1 MTCGVSMRVRPLPRP
16 VIGRL
21 GQCRPVIGRELA
33 ARGVAPESPPLAPSQ
48 LRKTSF
54 SLLSIILLHYST
66 LKTLQN
72 ITKNMTVFL
81 KLFFN
86 TDQVQGWWS
95 KEYLCSFT
103 SLTINYTWED
113 NSNEPFHCQ
122 CDSLSAPQRKKERE
136 PLSKTFLN
144 TFSGKLW
151 TTYFPKE
158 KAWQVGLNTKTLCF
172 TETCSKEP
180 AHLNWLFFW
189 RAHKLC
195 SIRRGNI

>member
-1 MTCGVSMRVRPLPRP
+1 MPACDWLRVGGQGGGARKSTISSVSVEKN
-16 VIGRL
+16 VFFAS
-21 GQCRPVIGRELA
+21 VNY
-33 ARGVAPESPPLAPSQ
+33 
-48 LRKTSF
+48 TF
-54 SLLSIILLHYST
+54 TLLYLE
-66 LKTLQN
+66 N
-72 ITKNMTVFL
+72 ITKHYKNLTSFL
-81 KLFFN
+81 EAIFN

-95 KEYLCSFT
+95 KEFLCSFT